1 MATLRQALSQR
12 INKDPEGFY
21 KAVKAQNISL
31 NQQQETS
38 LRQGNLKAFGDD
50 KNLEKLFNTK
60 VLGALG
66 INTKDISTS
75 QSNSPQKM
83 NKSDDSKKMNKGDD
97 SGKW

>member
-21 KAVKAQNISL
+21 KAVKAQNINL

-38 LRQGNLKAFGDD
+38 LRDGNLKAFGDD

-66 INTKDISTS
+66 INTKDITPS
-75 QSNSPQKM
+75 QSNYSE
-83 NKSDDSKKMNKGDD
+83 KSNKGDE

>member
-12 INKDPEGFY
+12 ISKDPQGFY
-21 KAVKAQNISL
+21 KAVKAQNINL
-31 NQQQETS
+31 NPQQETS
-38 LRQGNLKAFGDD
+38 LRDGNLKAFGDD

-66 INTKDISTS
+66 INTKDLSY
-75 QSNSPQKM
+75 NQKGSSSE
-83 NKSDDSKKMNKGDD
+83 KWNKGDE